1 VGVGQFV
8 QKCQQKSV
16 GRQVSVHPNAGGFAI
31 VCGPEIA
38 PFGAAR
44 CHGVY
49 RSCERRRQRNHQFGC
64 ALVGQQ
70 GNPVHRDAEKCGQSQ
85 PRAPP
90 QAVAAV
96 ASTTSAKTAKR
107 VEKARFI
114 PVKIT

>member
-1 VGVGQFV
+1 MGQFV
-8 QKCQQKSV
+8 QKRQQKSV
-16 GRQVSVHPNAGGFAI
+16 GRQVSVHPNASGFA
-31 VCGPEIA
+31 VVRGPKVA

-44 CHGVY
+44 RHGVY
-49 RSCERRRQRNHQFGC
+49 RSCERRRQRNHQFGG
-64 ALVGQQ
+64 ALLGQQ
-70 GNPVHRDAEKCGQSQ
+70 GKPVHRDAEKCGQSQ
-85 PRAPP
+85 PRALP